1 MSKWRSAMALEFG
14 SRGVAASYAG
24 GAKNMSDGV
33 FPPEIMARQVAT
45 ADRPRAYLGQSQRP
59 GVVVTIAGT
68 ELPEEEIRERQRLFA
83 RVRKGDRAAA
93 KELLKTRQAWIIIH
107 GRSHDAK
114 MAEDHE

>member
-24 GAKNMSDGV
+24 GAKDMPDGV
-33 FPPEIMARQVAT
+33 YPPEIMARRVAT
-45 ADRPRAYLGQSQRP
+45 DRPRAYLGQSQRP

-107 GRSHDAK
+107 GRPHDAK
-114 MAEDHE
+114 MTEDHA

>member
-1 MSKWRSAMALEFG
+1 MSKWRSAMPLEFG
-14 SRGVAASYAG
+14 PRGAVASYAG
-24 GAKNMSDGV
+24 GAKDMPDGV

-68 ELPEEEIRERQRLFA
+68 ELPEEEIRERERLFA

-93 KELLKTRQAWIIIH
+93 KELLETRRAWIIIH
-107 GRSHDAK
+107 DRPHDAK